1 MFWLSDVFTGTESAQ
16 RMSHYEARARGA
28 RVRLVRQLFV
38 VIIDAA
44 RKARTVATRGAVLD
58 GFDSTTP
65 RRCGE

>member
-28 RVRLVRQLFV
+28 RARLVRQLFA
-38 VIIDAA
+38 VIIDAV
-44 RKARTVATRGAVLD
+44 RKARAVATRGAVRD
-58 GFDSTTP
+58 GFNSTAP